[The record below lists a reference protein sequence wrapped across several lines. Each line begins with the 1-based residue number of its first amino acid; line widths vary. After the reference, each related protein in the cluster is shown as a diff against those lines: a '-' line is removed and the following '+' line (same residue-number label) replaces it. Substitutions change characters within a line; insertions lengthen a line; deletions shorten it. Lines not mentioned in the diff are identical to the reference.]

1 MNSNGGEAILELQGV
16 TKTYPGV
23 TALDGV
29 DFRLREGEVHVLVG
43 ENGAGKSTL
52 VGVVSGAIAPDRV
65 GVMKFRG
72 QEVSFDSPKDA
83 LDVGIATVRQH
94 FSLVPTLSVAENIL
108 LNREPVRA
116 GRRIDMEKVREEAV
130 NLLSELGVSLDPRKV
145 VGDLGPEDQQ
155 IVEIC
160 KAISAKPSVLV
171 LDEPTSG
178 LNREEIE
185 RLFALIEGLRSRGVT
200 IMYISHRLEE
210 VFRIGET
217 VTILRDGSLVH
228 TGPLAEL
235 DHGSLVTHIV
245 GREMGKT
252 FPKENVPQG
261 REMLRAESLS
271 NEDTEVPLF
280 DVSFSLHAGEIL
292 GIYGIMGSGKEA
304 LARTVAGA
312 VPASSGTI
320 SVDGEAV
327 QVRSPRDAIAR
338 GIGYVTDDRARD
350 GLLLQMTVKQNETI
364 AALSEFARLGY
375 IRKDAERAT
384 ADDYIRK
391 MSIRTPSREALIRN
405 LSGGNQQKVVISK
418 WLIANSRIL
427 VVSEPTKG
435 IDIGAKMDVF
445 RLLVE
450 QAKAGVGVLFISS
463 ELDELVGMCDRV
475 GIMRDGRLVEMLPRE
490 ELSTNELLRIATRSD
505 SAAPTEA

>member
-1 MNSNGGEAILELQGV
+1 MNANGGETILELQGV

-23 TALDGV
+23 TALDRV
-29 DFRLREGEVHVLVG
+29 DFRLQEGEVHVLVG

-65 GVMKFRG
+65 DAMKFRG
-72 QEVSFDSPKDA
+72 REVSFDSPRDA
-83 LDVGIATVRQH
+83 LDAGIATVRQH
-94 FSLVPTLSVAENIL
+94 FSLVPTLSVAENIA
-108 LNREPVRA
+108 LNREPVRT

-130 NLLSELGVSLDPRKV
+130 SLLSELGVSLDPRKL
-145 VGDLGPEDQQ
+145 VGELGPEDQQ

-160 KAISAKPSVLV
+160 KAIAARPSILV

-245 GREMGKT
+245 GREMGKA
-252 FPKENVPQG
+252 FPKEHVPQG
-261 REMLRAESLS
+261 REVLRVESLS
-271 NEDTEVPLF
+271 NEDTEVPLY
-280 DVSFSLHAGEIL
+280 DVSFSLRAGEIL
-292 GIYGIMGSGKEA
+292 GVYGIMGSGKEA

-312 VPASSGTI
+312 VAASSGAI
-320 SVDGEAV
+320 LIDGQAV
-327 QVRSPRDAIAR
+327 QIRNPRDAIAH

-350 GLLLQMTVKQNETI
+350 GLLLQMTVKQNQTI
-364 AALSEFARLGY
+364 VALSDFARLGY
-375 IRKDAERAT
+375 IRKEAERQT

-405 LSGGNQQKVVISK
+405 LSGGNQQKVVIAK

-435 IDIGAKMDVF
+435 IDIGAKVDVF
-445 RLLVE
+445 RLLSE

-475 GIMRDGRLVEMLPRE
+475 GIMRNGRFVEMLPRE